1 MAEHPNVEVVRRGYS
16 AFANADMEGIQNLFA
31 DDVVWHVGGRSPLTG
46 DYRGKEAVLGFLG
59 DLVSQ
64 TEGTY
69 RSEVHDVIASDMHA
83 AALVRETAERQ
94 GKKLDQNSVHLYH
107 VANGKVTEGWFYPSD
122 PYADDE
128 FWS

>member
-1 MAEHPNVEVVRRGYS
+1 MAEHPNAEAVRRGYS
-16 AFANADMEGIQNLFA
+16 AFANADMEAIQSLFA

-64 TEGTY
+64 TGGTY
-69 RSEVHDVIASDMHA
+69 GGEVHDVIASDTHA
-83 AALVRETAERQ
+83 AALVRETGERQ

-107 VANGKVTEGWFYPSD
+107 VANGKVTEGWFYPGD

>member
-1 MAEHPNVEVVRRGYS
+1 MAEHPNAEVVRRGYS

-46 DYRGKEAVLGFLG
+46 DYRGTENVLGFLG

-69 RSEVHDVIASDMHA
+69 RTEVHDVIASDRHA

-107 VANGKVTEGWFYPSD
+107 VANGKVTEGWFYPGD
-122 PYADDE
+122 PYTDDE

>member
-1 MAEHPNVEVVRRGYS
+1 VKS
-16 AFANADMEGIQNLFA
+16 
-31 DDVVWHVGGRSPLTG
+31 WHVGGGSPLTG
-46 DYRGKEAVLGFLG
+46 DYRGQEAVLGFLG

-69 RSEVHDVIASDMHA
+69 RSEVHDVMASDTHA

>member
-1 MAEHPNVEVVRRGYS
+1 MAEHPNAEVVRRGYS

-31 DDVVWHVGGRSPLTG
+31 DEVVWHVGGRSPLTG

-69 RSEVHDVIASDMHA
+69 RSEVHDVIASDTHA

-94 GKKLDQNSVHLYH
+94 RKKLDQNSVHLYH
-107 VANGKVTEGWFYPSD
+107 VANGQVTEGWFYPGD